1 MPTISNLFNGNKNQ
15 PRTCRKACDV
25 ACALHNFLQT
35 QFNEVNQHY
44 IEPNNQETIKASSA
58 LSSLKSTPINYTKDA
73 KDVREAF
80 CTYFNNYGAV
90 SWQDDYI

>member
-1 MPTISNLFNGNKNQ
+1 ML
-15 PRTCRKACDV
+15 

-35 QFNEVNQHY
+35 QFNEANQHY
-44 IEPNNQETIKASSA
+44 IEPNNQETIKASSTHW
-58 LSSLKSTPINYTKDA
+58 SSLKSMPINYTKDA